1 MGVEEIKAH
10 PFFAG
15 VDWKNIR
22 TKKAPNI
29 PELQSDID
37 TKYFEDFKEEEPW
50 VDHTSDGK
58 RNRKDVNFIGY
69 TFKRDVEK
77 ERSGV
82 ISALENLEKIK

>member
-1 MGVEEIKAH
+1 
-10 PFFAG
+10 
-15 VDWKNIR
+15 
-22 TKKAPNI
+22 
-29 PELQSDID
+29 
-37 TKYFEDFKEEEPW
+37 

>member
-1 MGVEEIKAH
+1 
-10 PFFAG
+10 
-15 VDWKNIR
+15 
-22 TKKAPNI
+22 
-29 PELQSDID
+29 
-37 TKYFEDFKEEEPW
+37 

-82 ISALENLEKIK
+82 ISALENLEKIKQSNTRLVTTISTPSIIFH

>member
-1 MGVEEIKAH
+1 
-10 PFFAG
+10 
-15 VDWKNIR
+15 
-22 TKKAPNI
+22 
-29 PELQSDID
+29 
-37 TKYFEDFKEEEPW
+37 

-82 ISALENLEKIK
+82 ISALENLEKIKQSNTRHVSHQFFQGIICLEFKVEIISIIYTV

>member
-1 MGVEEIKAH
+1 M
-10 PFFAG
+10 
-15 VDWKNIR
+15 
-22 TKKAPNI
+22 
-29 PELQSDID
+29 QSDID

-82 ISALENLEKIK
+82 ISALENLEKIKQSNTRLVTPPLIYI